1 MVDRAASVGLGDTNN
16 SIDNELPKVLI
27 KPLPF
32 IYSLFFYFI
41 HELQI
46 FPFRLQYL
54 NFKKDI
60 SLAFYYFMNFQR
72 KDVKAHYLE

>member
-1 MVDRAASVGLGDTNN
+1 MFPLQTITVDRAASGGSGDTNN
-16 SIDNELPKVLI
+16 SIDNELAKVLI

-46 FPFRLQYL
+46 FPFRRQHL
-54 NFKKDI
+54 NFKKTFHLPFI
-60 SLAFYYFMNFQR
+60 IL
-72 KDVKAHYLE
+72 